1 MDMNRNDID
10 RREFLKTSGGL
21 AAAATAGTASFG
33 FSVSVW
39 ASELKVLGE
48 HESRTLLKMSRQIYP
63 HPTLG
68 DAYYAV
74 VVSDLDAEASGD
86 QSTAELL
93 AQGVKDLDGAL
104 GLEWLTLSDGNKL
117 AVLKSMESSPFFQ
130 KVRGKMVVSLYNNP
144 LVWRHL
150 GYEGPSAHLGGYLHR
165 GFDDLHWLE
174 QPPESASPKA
184 G

>member
-1 MDMNRNDID
+1 MTRNEID
-10 RREFLKTSGGL
+10 RRDFLKTSGGL
-21 AAAATAGTASFG
+21 AAAASLG
-33 FSVSVW
+33 FSFSAW

-48 HESRTLLKMSRQIYP
+48 HEAGTLLKMSRQLYP

-68 DAYYAV
+68 DVYYAV

-86 QSTAELL
+86 QGTASLL
-93 AQGVKDLDGAL
+93 KQGVKDLDGAM
-104 GLEWLTLSDGNKL
+104 GLEWQKLSDGNQL
-117 AVLKSMESSPFFQ
+117 AVLKGMESSPFFQ

-150 GYEGPSAHLGGYLHR
+150 GYEGPSASLGGYLHR
-165 GFDDLHWLE
+165 GFDDLQWLE